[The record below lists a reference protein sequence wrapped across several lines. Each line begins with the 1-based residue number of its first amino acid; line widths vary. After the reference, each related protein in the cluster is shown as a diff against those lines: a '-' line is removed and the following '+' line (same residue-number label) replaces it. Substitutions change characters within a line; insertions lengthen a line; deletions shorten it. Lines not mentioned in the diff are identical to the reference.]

1 MRIHDFEKYITPS
14 RWDKE
19 TKLVEFTYERWV
31 IELYQAAI
39 STLQGIAWML
49 LVFFMF
55 ALVAYVI
62 VRIAETKMGEQAK
75 K

>member
-1 MRIHDFEKYITPS
+1 M
-14 RWDKE
+14 
-19 TKLVEFTYERWV
+19 